1 MRILLIWMVFAL
13 FPIGSSAQGLKLPAV
28 PSEQGVRSDFGPGTL
43 TPTLSSSAIRGLLD
57 PSRLSMSHTYSMMF
71 SSDGTSGA
79 LTGLYLNT
87 LRYRF
92 DAPLLMEVQVGY
104 LHGGGGL
111 LGGRMEAG
119 AGHFVV
125 PGVKVQ
131 YRPSKRFTVTFQ
143 YGYASNNRYDLAR
156 HYRLREFEYDLFG
169 TE

>member
-1 MRILLIWMVFAL
+1 
-13 FPIGSSAQGLKLPAV
+13 
-28 PSEQGVRSDFGPGTL
+28 
-43 TPTLSSSAIRGLLD
+43 
-57 PSRLSMSHTYSMMF
+57 MMF
-71 SSDGTSGA
+71 ASDGRSGE

-92 DAPLLMEVQVGY
+92 DAPLLVEAQVGY

-111 LGGRMEAG
+111 LRGRKEVG
-119 AGHFVV
+119 AGRFIV

-143 YGYASNNRYDLAR
+143 YGYSPNSGYDTARY
-156 HYRLREFEYDLFG
+156 YGLRRFEYDLFG